1 MTRTEKVLLP
11 WECTLGKKSEINL
24 AGKIVLFPMILVFAI
39 TISLL
44 ELLFSRNDEGERQ

>member
-11 WECTLGKKSEINL
+11 WKCTLGNKSDINL
-24 AGKIVLFPMILVFAI
+24 AGKIVLFPIIVIFAG

-44 ELLFSRNDEGERQ
+44 ELLFSKDDEGADV